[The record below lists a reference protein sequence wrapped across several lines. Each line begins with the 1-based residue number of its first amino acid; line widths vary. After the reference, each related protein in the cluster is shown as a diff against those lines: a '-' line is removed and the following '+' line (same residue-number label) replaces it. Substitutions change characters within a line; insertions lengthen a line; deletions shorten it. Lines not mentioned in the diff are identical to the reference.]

1 MSQQLLGRPRP
12 RRLGLAIGIVVTVLS
27 VLTMSSLAFGVLLNQ
42 FDDKTALPCDQV
54 PGTAE
59 PFEGD
64 NHIAYQGA
72 PHAPY
77 KTMPPTSGPHSPRV
91 VTPGNYRDPI
101 PEELQVHILEHG
113 HVLIQYAADVS
124 PAVVEKI
131 ERIGRQHPRD
141 AVVAPYPALG
151 HGIAVTGWQRLQ
163 RFDTYDEAAILNFVT
178 KVANRY
184 NHVWRNKAT
193 DCLSP

>member
-1 MSQQLLGRPRP
+1 MNQPLASRLRP
-12 RRLGLAIGIVVTVLS
+12 RRMGLAIGILVTTLS

-42 FDDKTALPCDQV
+42 FDNKTALPCDQV
-54 PGTAE
+54 PGTPQA
-59 PFEGD
+59 FEGKE
-64 NHIAYQGA
+64 HIAYQGA
-72 PHAPY
+72 SHAPY

-91 VTPGNYRDPI
+91 VTPGIYRDPI

-113 HVLIQYAADVS
+113 HVLIQYGPDVS
-124 PAVVEKI
+124 KADIERI

-141 AVVAPYPALG
+141 AVVAPYPPLG

-163 RFDTYDEAAILNFVT
+163 RFDTYDETAILDFVT

-184 NHVWRNKAT
+184 NHLWRDKAT
-193 DCLSP
+193 DCVTP

>member
-1 MSQQLLGRPRP
+1 MI
-12 RRLGLAIGIVVTVLS
+12 IGIAVTALS

-42 FDDKTALPCDQV
+42 FNDKTALPCYQV
-54 PGTAE
+54 PGTPE
-59 PFEGD
+59 PFEGN

-91 VTPGNYRDPI
+91 VIPGIYRAPI

-113 HVLIQYAADVS
+113 HVLIQYAPDVSADVI
-124 PAVVEKI
+124 EKI
-131 ERIGRQHPRD
+131 EQIGRQHPRD
-141 AVVAPYPALG
+141 AVVAPYPKLG
-151 HGIAVTGWQRLQ
+151 HGIAVTGWQRLE
-163 RFDTYDEAAILNFVT
+163 RFDSYDETAILDFVT

-184 NHVWRNKAT
+184 NHLWRNKAT